1 MNEVVLVLVMVANG
15 AQWRPTWSK
24 TMLFFTMIFFFAIIL
39 VEGDPH
45 KGQGDAAAVAASGQ
59 CPGPGNE
66 QWERAVQP

>member
-1 MNEVVLVLVMVANG
+1 MAPDMVKDNALLHYDF
-15 AQWRPTWSK
+15 S
-24 TMLFFTMIFFFAIIL
+24 FAIIL